1 MQVSIEAHNISVRY
15 AQKPVLWEIDFHLP
29 MGKIIGILGSNGSG
43 KTTLLKSILGL
54 LPTESGY
61 IQVFGKPIAEVLNK
75 IAYIPQKTSID
86 WDFPASV
93 MDVVLMARYNPKK
106 WFFRYGQ
113 ADKNM
118 AAQCLQ
124 KVNMLEFANRHIS
137 ELSGGQQQ
145 RVFMARALAQ
155 EAALYLLDEPFV
167 GIDTTTEE
175 VIWHLLKDLRNQGKT
190 VVLVHHDLQ
199 SVEKNMDYL
208 LLLNTRLVAAGE
220 TAHVFNAENLRATFG
235 GQLPILEQLAERI
248 RLDKLPLR
256 EQDFQ
261 DRQV

>member
-1 MQVSIEAHNISVRY
+1 
-15 AQKPVLWEIDFHLP
+15 
-29 MGKIIGILGSNGSG
+29 
-43 KTTLLKSILGL
+43 
-54 LPTESGY
+54 
-61 IQVFGKPIAEVLNK
+61 
-75 IAYIPQKTSID
+75 
-86 WDFPASV
+86 
-93 MDVVLMARYNPKK
+93 
-106 WFFRYGQ
+106 
-113 ADKNM
+113 M

-155 EAALYLLDEPFV
+155 EAELYLLDEPFV